1 MDCNILNLYKDR
13 INKRILALCQEQILC
28 GEKIGIAISGGA
40 DSVFLL
46 LSAVQYFG
54 KDSLIALHY
63 NHKVRKS
70 ADNDE
75 LFVRN
80 LCASL
85 GVKLVCESRS
95 GEIKNTS
102 EGSLREIRLGFFVRK
117 AAENNITLI
126 AQGHHL
132 NDVSETLIMRI
143 MRGASPDGLCAPR
156 AISKYENVIFI
167 RPLLGLEKLQIKDA
181 LKSLGQSWCEDETN
195 ACDKYLRNK
204 IRHNV
209 VPVLESVSE
218 RDFAAMAGQCRA
230 LLEEREVFF
239 ESYCN
244 AMYKLFKLSENTIV
258 LNTPF
263 RTVQRT
269 LIAKFLVEKHG
280 ELSFKAMN
288 LLLDTIAAN
297 EDYKCSVK
305 CGFLE
310 FSAKSRQLSLANAPQ
325 EAADY
330 QIDLSLGENVLP
342 DGSLIFLEFADFG
355 ENAKERAKKESNVF
369 RNVCVKAS
377 AFPLRARNKRAGDAY
392 TYIGLK
398 SPKKLQD
405 IFVDKKVE
413 KLKRNAF
420 PVVIDS
426 MGEIVWTV
434 SAPPAAK
441 YALEKGDKVLRIIYE
456 YKE

>member
-1 MDCNILNLYKDR
+1 MDCSVLNLYKDR

-54 KDSLIALHY
+54 KDSLLALHY

-80 LCASL
+80 LCAKL
-85 GVKLVCESRS
+85 GVRLVCESRS
-95 GEIKNTS
+95 EEIKNAS
-102 EGSLREIRLGFFVRK
+102 EGSLREIRLGFFVRQ

-132 NDVSETLIMRI
+132 NDVSETLIMRV

-156 AISKYENVIFI
+156 AISKYENVVFI
-167 RPLLGLEKLQIKDA
+167 RPLLGLEKSQIKDA
-181 LKSLGQSWCEDETN
+181 LKSLGQTWCEDETN
-195 ACDKYLRNK
+195 ASDKYLRNK
-204 IRHNV
+204 IRHKV
-209 VPVLESVSE
+209 VPVLEEVSE

-244 AMYKLFKLSENTIV
+244 AMYKIFRLSDNVLV

-269 LIAKFLVEKHG
+269 LIAKFLAEKGG
-280 ELSFKAMN
+280 ELSFKAAN
-288 LLLDTIAAN
+288 ILLDAIAAN
-297 EDYKCSVK
+297 ENHKCSVK

-310 FSAKSRQLSLANAPQ
+310 FSAKSRQLSLAKAPK
-325 EAADY
+325 EACDY
-330 QIDLSLGENVLP
+330 EIKLSLGENVLP
-342 DGSLIFLEFADFG
+342 DGSSIFLEFADFG
-355 ENAKERAKKESNVF
+355 ENPKERAKKESNVF

-377 AFPLRARNKRAGDAY
+377 AFPLCARNRRTGDAY
-392 TYIGLK
+392 AYIGLK

-413 KLKRNAF
+413 KMKRNAF

-441 YALEKGDKVLRIIYE
+441 YALEKGDKVLRIVYE